1 MSLSFNNRKKAPF
14 LNRVV
19 CYLCGNSRRIHAVFI
34 YVCALSL
41 RAGNA
46 AVIVF
51 VVGHDVIAQQTGK
64 NRKFLTSFSS
74 LPRPL
79 SLAHI
84 GWPVHCNSL
93 FLREAPAQGLGQ
105 RTTDALHCAH
115 ALLRGRI
122 ITPHFNKIR
131 FTVLNGQ
138 CGL

>member
-1 MSLSFNNRKKAPF
+1 MSLSLNNRKKAPF
-14 LNRVV
+14 LIRVEV
-19 CYLCGNSRRIHAVFI
+19 LISVVTVVEFMLVFI

-41 RAGNA
+41 RVGNA
-46 AVIVF
+46 VVIVF

-93 FLREAPAQGLGQ
+93 F
-105 RTTDALHCAH
+105 H
-115 ALLRGRI
+115 AKPQL
-122 ITPHFNKIR
+122 KA
-131 FTVLNGQ
+131 
-138 CGL
+138 